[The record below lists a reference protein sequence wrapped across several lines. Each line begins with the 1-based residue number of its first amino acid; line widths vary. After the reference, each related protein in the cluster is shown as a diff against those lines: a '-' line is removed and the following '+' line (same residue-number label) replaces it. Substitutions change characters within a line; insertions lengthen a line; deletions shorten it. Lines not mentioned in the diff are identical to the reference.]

1 MKSKYA
7 ALWLVV
13 AGLAFFAMAA
23 SSPQCARSSDSV
35 VSPGLNP
42 NTGPDPVKQC
52 QQDCDATAR
61 EQERAERKRHRTADK
76 ACNGDQAC
84 HIQED
89 ALHAAILIEIEAD
102 RLSCQDN
109 CTHQQGAGLGGQ

>member
-35 VSPGLNP
+35 LSPGLSP

-61 EQERAERKRHRTADK
+61 EAERAERKRHRIDGK
-76 ACNGDQAC
+76 ACNGDPIC
-84 HIQED
+84 HAQED
-89 ALHAAILIEIEAD
+89 ALHAAIVAEIEAD
-102 RLSCQDN
+102 RLACRDN
-109 CTHQQGAGLGGQ
+109 CTHQQGTGLGGQ